1 MAVGVDTPS
10 IPSMKLVEMLLDP
23 FPPPLPP
30 IVLFCVGGSGPIPT
44 VESAAAVPIAAFS
57 AGPGMVDTGPGIES
71 LSGPG
76 PDWVPR
82 ARSPRTANSSF
93 ALKVFGR
100 TGGSRGPGGFAFGF
114 EV

>member
-1 MAVGVDTPS
+1 MSKFSTELCMAVGVDTPR
-10 IPSMKLVEMLLDP
+10 IPSMKLGEIPFGPLP
-23 FPPPLPP
+23 FPPPP
-30 IVLFCVGGSGPIPT
+30 IVLLGV
-44 VESAAAVPIAAFS
+44 SAAAVPIPAFS
-57 AGPGMVDTGPGIES
+57 VGSGMVVTGPGIES

-114 EV
+114 EI